1 MIGAQYRN
9 LLRNPAAPM
18 LPLAMDAALVQF
30 RRLLEA
36 RVAREQAAAQ
46 AAAQTATT
54 S

>member
-30 RRLLEA
+30 RRLLES
-36 RVAREQAAAQ
+36 RVGREHAAVD
-46 AAAQTATT
+46 TATA